1 MTHYD
6 IALRGGICGAIWW
19 PVGAK
24 CGVDLSI
31 NLSREINRIVGDGRP
46 TLRDV
51 IQLVMSEKGG
61 DFQSAMLTADTE
73 ICVTAHRA
81 GPDQRIR
88 STRTRYWPITAF
100 PSIADYVDGEAH
112 SGDFHGCDDDE
123 GES

>member
-6 IALRGGICGAIWW
+6 IALRGGICGPIWW

-24 CGVDLSI
+24 CGSDLSV
-31 NLSREINRIVGDGRP
+31 NLSREIDRIVGGRV

-51 IQLVMSEKGG
+51 IQLVMSERGG

-73 ICVTAHRA
+73 ISVTAYRA

-88 STRTRYWPITAF
+88 SKRTRYWPITAF
-100 PSIADYVDGEAH
+100 GSIADYVDQDAH
-112 SGDFHGCDDDE
+112 TGDFHGCDDD
-123 GES
+123 GEC